1 VFARAGNAGDSRRKI
16 RQMITNAQKQLFL
29 KLKRSQY
36 AYLRSLSDVG
46 LVDLEDIDAII
57 SQIVQ
62 DRLGLGE
69 EFLRE
74 AKGLSPQSDITRRV
88 MISHCYYT
96 QYHAARA
103 VILHVHRQDCDGHD
117 QLPVEIEKVLGTGP
131 TDVLKRL
138 RDKRNQVMY
147 EPYVD
152 LDLLADVTA
161 ALTESEGFLNACKTL
176 LRKRGLNV

>member
-1 VFARAGNAGDSRRKI
+1 
-16 RQMITNAQKQLFL
+16 MITDAQKQLFL

-46 LVDLEDIDAII
+46 LVALEDIDAII

-88 MISHCYYT
+88 IISHCYYA

-103 VILHVHRQDCDGHD
+103 TILHVHRQDCTSHD
-117 QLPVEIEKVLGTGP
+117 QLPIEIEKVLGTGP

-138 RDKRNQVMY
+138 RDKRNLVTY
-147 EPYVD
+147 EPYTD
-152 LDLLADVTA
+152 LNLSVEATT
-161 ALTESEGFLNACKTL
+161 ALTEAENFLSSCKTL
-176 LRKRGLNV
+176 LRKRGLKV

>member
-1 VFARAGNAGDSRRKI
+1 
-16 RQMITNAQKQLFL
+16 MITDAQKQLFL

-46 LVDLEDIDAII
+46 LVSLKDIDAII

-74 AKGLSPQSDITRRV
+74 AKGMSPQSNITRRV
-88 MISHCYYT
+88 IISHCYYA
-96 QYHAARA
+96 QYHVARA
-103 VILHVHRQDCDGHD
+103 MIFHVHRQDCDSHE
-117 QLPVEIEKVLGTGP
+117 QLSIEVEKVLGAGP

-138 RDKRNQVMY
+138 RNKRNQITY

-152 LDLLADVTA
+152 LDLSAEVTT
-161 ALTESEGFLNACKTL
+161 ALTESESFLNACKTL
-176 LRKRGLNV
+176 LRKRGLKV